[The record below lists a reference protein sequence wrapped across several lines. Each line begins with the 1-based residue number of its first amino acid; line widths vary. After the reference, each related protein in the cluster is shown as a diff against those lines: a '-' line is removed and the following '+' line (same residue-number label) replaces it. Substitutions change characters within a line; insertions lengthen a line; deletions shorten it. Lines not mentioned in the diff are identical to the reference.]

1 MNTKIE
7 TILEKYLAALP
18 NQSETDRESNEI
30 YGEILSIL
38 TKNPNINLYELIAL
52 INREGVKFEKNKIRN
67 RRDRITA
74 IHKSLEEANLI
85 VEKLKKADE
94 KSFNEI
100 EEILKVSNIYR
111 NRMVLSLLLEENFT
125 EEFYEVYYGIKSE
138 QCKGF
143 INALIVELKK

>member
-7 TILEKYLAALP
+7 AILEKYLAALP

-67 RRDRITA
+67 RRDRITG
-74 IHKSLEEANLI
+74 IHKSL
-85 VEKLKKADE
+85 
-94 KSFNEI
+94 
-100 EEILKVSNIYR
+100 
-111 NRMVLSLLLEENFT
+111 
-125 EEFYEVYYGIKSE
+125 
-138 QCKGF
+138 
-143 INALIVELKK
+143 